1 MSDHVRT
8 RFAPSPTGYMHI
20 GNLHTALFEWLTAR
34 HAEGTFVLRI
44 EDTDEVRSTPQALD
58 VIYQGLRWLGL
69 DWDEGPDV
77 GGPCAPYVQSE
88 RLDIYKSYLDKLL
101 ADGIAYECYCT
112 PEELEEQRQVQRA
125 RGLPP
130 KYTGRCANLTEAQRR
145 EFRDQGRRPCIRFRV
160 KQEGSTVIPDLI
172 QGEVTYENSLIADAV
187 IVKTSGFPT
196 FHFAVVVDDALM
208 QISHVVR
215 GVEHLPN
222 TQIHMQ
228 LQEALGFPTPS
239 YAHLPIILGEDKTK
253 LSKRH
258 GATSVTDYEQMGY
271 LPEALFNFLALLGW
285 STGDEDE
292 VIGRAEIVGRFSL
305 EGCSKAPAVFD
316 LKKAEWMNG
325 EYIQRMPAEDLVAA
339 VLPRIQARGLFET
352 DPTPERL
359 AWLTKVVELMRE
371 RTKLLTVF
379 EQWASYFFTEEYEY
393 EDRARSKWL
402 GKMQTAPVLRALAAK
417 LAGLASWDA
426 ECLEGAVRELA
437 EELGKKAAE
446 VIHPCRAAVTGT
458 TVGPSLFHLLE
469 LLPKATVTGRLCRAA
484 ELVEAGKLQP
494 TEETP

>member
-1 MSDHVRT
+1 MPDHVRT
-8 RFAPSPTGYMHI
+8 RFAPSPTGYMHV

-34 HAEGTFVLRI
+34 HAGGTFVLRI
-44 EDTDEVRSTPQALD
+44 EDTDEVRSTPEAED
-58 VIYQGLRWLGL
+58 VIFQGLRWIGL

-77 GGPCAPYVQSE
+77 GGPFAPYVQSQ
-88 RLDIYKSYLDKLL
+88 RLDIYRGYLDKLFA
-101 ADGIAYECYCT
+101 ADMAYECYCT

-125 RGLPP
+125 RGVPP
-130 KYTGRCANLTEAQRR
+130 RYNGRCATLTDTQKQAY
-145 EFRDQGRRPCIRFRV
+145 RDEGRRPCIRFRV
-160 KQEGSTVIPDLI
+160 KDTGVTTIADII
-172 QGEVTYENSLIADAV
+172 QGEVSYDNDLIADSV
-187 IVKTSGFPT
+187 IFKTSGFPT

-208 QISHVVR
+208 QITHVVR

-228 LQEALGFPTPS
+228 LQEALGFPTPQ

-258 GATSVTDYEQMGY
+258 GATSVTDYEAMGY

-292 VIGRAEIVGRFSL
+292 VVGREEIIKRFSL
-305 EGCSKAPAVFD
+305 EACSKAPAVFD

-325 EYIQRMPAEDLVAA
+325 EYVQRIGREELVAA
-339 VLPRIQARGLFET
+339 VLPRIQAAGLFEAS
-352 DPTPERL
+352 PTPERL
-359 AWLTKVVELMRE
+359 KWLGDVCDLMRE
-371 RTKLLTVF
+371 RAKLLTVF
-379 EQWASYFFTEEYEY
+379 EQWASYFFTDDYPY

-402 GKMQTAPVLRALAAK
+402 GKAETAPVLRALASK
-417 LAGLASWDA
+417 LAAAASWDA
-426 ECLEGAVRELA
+426 ESLEAAVRELA
-437 EELGKKAAE
+437 EELGVKAAE

-469 LLPKATVTGRLCRAA
+469 LLPRETVVSRIDRTAGLVAA
-484 ELVEAGKLQP
+484 GELVPTAAG
-494 TEETP
+494 E